1 MTVRRKFWILSIAN
15 WLLAVVVWA
24 ISAYLGIARPAS
36 LFLYTTLFVIGI
48 FAVLAGILCWVVA
61 RFGQEPQRDPAAAT
75 DAATET
81 AETAKPGASVSEG
94 APIGAPVPAGGD
106 AAMAS
111 VAAASDAGAE
121 AEPSPDEP
129 LPVEAG

>member
-24 ISAYLGIARPAS
+24 ISAYLGIARPTS

-48 FAVLAGILCWVVA
+48 FAVLVGILCWVVA
-61 RFGQEPQRDPAAAT
+61 RFGQEPQRDPVAAT
-75 DAATET
+75 DAATE
-81 AETAKPGASVSEG
+81 ETSKPYASASEG
-94 APIGAPVPAGGD
+94 ARTGAPLPVDGG

-111 VAAASDAGAE
+111 VAAPSASE
-121 AEPSPDEP
+121 AEPSPDEA